1 MPTLINW
8 QLLKE
13 PVNWIIVALMLAIA
27 AFGLH
32 LIMGD
37 DAGSRHATGSAG
49 MGGDL

>member
-8 QLLKE
+8 QLIKE

-32 LIMGD
+32 LIMAG
-37 DAGSRHATGSAG
+37 DAGSQSATGSTG
-49 MGGDL
+49 P

>member
-32 LIMGD
+32 LIMSG
-37 DAGSRHATGSAG
+37 DAGSQHATGSAG
-49 MGGDL
+49 AGGDL